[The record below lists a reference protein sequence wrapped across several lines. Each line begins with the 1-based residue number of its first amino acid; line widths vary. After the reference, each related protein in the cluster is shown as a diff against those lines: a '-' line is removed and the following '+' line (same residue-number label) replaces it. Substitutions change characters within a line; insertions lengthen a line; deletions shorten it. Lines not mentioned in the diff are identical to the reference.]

1 MRRIVLAVGLC
12 GLLAACGQEAQPV
25 GPDGAPAQELDF
37 IDAVPIDKDAP
48 LPPRVTEP
56 QTAAKKEE
64 PEEAEEE
71 TEEEAETPSVT
82 VAAPAAT
89 PAPAPAPRPAPAN
102 DAAAATRRANEA
114 VAPRSPTEVPYSPN

>member
-64 PEEAEEE
+64 PEEVEEE
-71 TEEEAETPSVT
+71 TEEEAETPAVT

-89 PAPAPAPRPAPAN
+89 PAPRPAPVN

-114 VAPRSPTEVPYSPN
+114 VAPRSETEVPYSPN

>member
-1 MRRIVLAVGLC
+1 MRRIVLTVGLC

-56 QTAAKKEE
+56 QTAAEKEE
-64 PEEAEEE
+64 PEETEEE
-71 TEEEAETPSVT
+71 VEEEAEAAPEVT
-82 VAAPAAT
+82 VAPTPAPAAT
-89 PAPAPAPRPAPAN
+89 PRPAPTN